1 MNENESNK
9 RKTQVCPIRNIDDV
23 LKAEEISNLKLTQLY
38 AFKNYL
44 ELIEEKKKLQIEKT
58 KKNTSSQE
66 KKQPKKPKKGTK

>member
-44 ELIEEKKKLQIEKT
+44 ELIEEKKKL
-58 KKNTSSQE
+58 
-66 KKQPKKPKKGTK
+66 